1 MEENGKLTEKA
12 NGKWMPKVLIL
23 GPGGVKGFLTIGS
36 LLFFEKSKLLKEIN
50 KVVGI
55 SIGAVIGM
63 FYTAGFSITDILEI
77 ALSTQIADVMTSLD
91 IVNVMKKNGLISHD
105 IIRKK
110 MEEKLI
116 QKYGFVPT
124 LKQFYMMTGIEF
136 DVVVTNLDD
145 DKAEYFNHETEPE
158 LSCVEAVLMS
168 MSLPLFFQSYVY
180 KNKYYLD
187 GGIADPFPIDRY
199 KNEKVL
205 GVFLKGSPKDSRGSF
220 FHYLSRVVQ
229 SITSVQIKNIKIP
242 PGCKIINLEHDVNDT
257 IGVKMSFEQRVEMV
271 LTGYVKG
278 YEFYQV
284 LHQSNKKEYPM
295 FITRYHSLQL
305 FHSLQ
310 KDKKHRIIYQYE
322 SEINSD
328 EMEEE
333 GDFYLEDCFE
343 EQSEEES
350 EEEEYGQESEE
361 EEPSEQQSEGLREE
375 GEPSEYQSEGEYE
388 DQNKEEEKKLEEQKN
403 MENKEEEK
411 DVPIQMLENV
421 FEIQKQLDVLVEI
434 DKQIEKIT
442 SPKKS
447 KYVLVDENEPLEFI
461 DYSEKEREKER
472 KEECEEKSEKEE
484 SEKEESEKE
493 EREEEVKQEEEK
505 QKEEKQKEEIQEEER
520 KESLENSNI
529 ISLPIEQPI
538 IYSSRSRSSE
548 KRKEQQK
555 DKEQPFQ
562 YHQNKKKIKKN
573 KKKKHQKPSW
583 INK

>member
-1 MEENGKLTEKA
+1 MEENGKLTGKA

-187 GGIADPFPIDRY
+187 GGIADPFPIHRY

-284 LHQSNKKEYPM
+284 LHQTNKKEYPM
-295 FITRYHSLQL
+295 FITRYHSLHL
-305 FHSLQ
+305 FDSLQ

-350 EEEEYGQESEE
+350 DEEEYGQESEE
-361 EEPSEQQSEGLREE
+361 GEPSEHQSEGQESEE
-375 GEPSEYQSEGEYE
+375 GEPSEHQSEGEY
-388 DQNKEEEKKLEEQKN
+388 KEEEKKLEEQKN

-461 DYSEKEREKER
+461 DYSEKEKEN
-472 KEECEEKSEKEE
+472 
-484 SEKEESEKE
+484 E
-493 EREEEVKQEEEK
+493 EREEEVKQEEVK
-505 QKEEKQKEEIQEEER
+505 QEEVKQEEEIQEER
-520 KESLENSNI
+520 KESFEQEIIENSNI

>member
-1 MEENGKLTEKA
+1 MEENGKLTGKA

-63 FYTAGFSITDILEI
+63 FYTAGFSMTDILEI

-110 MEEKLI
+110 MEQKLI

-350 EEEEYGQESEE
+350 EEEEYGQESEG
-361 EEPSEQQSEGLREE
+361 QSER
-375 GEPSEYQSEGEYE
+375 QSEGELSE
-388 DQNKEEEKKLEEQKN
+388 GQERQESQGQSEEKPSKEEKFIECEQEKKDLEQQKN

-461 DYSEKEREKER
+461 DYSEKEKEN
-472 KEECEEKSEKEE
+472 
-484 SEKEESEKE
+484 E
-493 EREEEVKQEEEK
+493 EREEEVKQEEE
-505 QKEEKQKEEIQEEER
+505 IQEER
-520 KESLENSNI
+520 KESLEQEIIENSNI

-538 IYSSRSRSSE
+538 IYSSRTRSSE